1 MKKIMMTL
9 VMAVAAIA
17 ASAQNNTLREPGTI
31 SIQPK
36 VGIGIGY
43 LSGKWTDQVIG
54 KDNKAKVGIVAGVEG
69 EYYINNWLGVAAG
82 VNFAQQGWKA
92 TKPSRTGDIDYKAKL
107 NYLNIPITADFY
119 VLPGFALKTG
129 MQFGF
134 LASAK
139 MDGEDVKDKAKKF
152 NFSIPVGLS
161 YEYKNVVLDLRYNIS
176 VTKVNKEPD
185 NDDNKWRSDLLQ
197 ITLGYKFD
205 LK

>member
-17 ASAQNNTLREPGTI
+17 ANAQNNTLREPGTI

-43 LSGKWTDQVIG
+43 LSGKWTSDVIG
-54 KDNKAKVGIVAGVEG
+54 NDNKAKVGIVAGVEG
-69 EYYINNWLGVAAG
+69 EYYVNNWLGVAAG

-92 TKPSRTGDIDYKAKL
+92 TRTYLTGDVDEKTKL

-129 MQFGF
+129 VQFGF

-139 MDGEDVKDKAKKF
+139 VNDNDRKDKAEKF

-176 VTKVNKEPD
+176 VTKVNKNSD
-185 NDDNKWRSDLLQ
+185 ADNKYRSDLLQ

>member
-43 LSGKWTDQVIG
+43 LSGDWTSGRFGSVDR
-54 KDNKAKVGIVAGVEG
+54 KAKVGFVGGVEG
-69 EYYINNWLGVAAG
+69 EYYVNNWLGVAAG
-82 VNFAQQGWKA
+82 VNFAQQGWKFTYDGA
-92 TKPSRTGDIDYKAKL
+92 AEDAKYKL
-107 NYLNIPITADFY
+107 NDLNIPIVADFY

-129 MQFGF
+129 VQFGF

-139 MDGEDVKDKAKKF
+139 INDTDWKDDAKKF

-176 VTKVNKEPD
+176 VTKVNK
-185 NDDNKWRSDLLQ
+185 NSGADNKYRSDRLQ

-205 LK
+205 LN

>member
-43 LSGKWTDQVIG
+43 LSGSWTSDVIG
-54 KDNKAKVGIVAGVEG
+54 NDNKAKVGFVGGVEG

-82 VNFAQQGWKA
+82 VNFAQQGWKFTYDGA
-92 TKPSRTGDIDYKAKL
+92 AEDAKYKL
-107 NYLNIPITADFY
+107 NYLNIPVTADFY

-129 MQFGF
+129 VQFGF

-139 MDGEDVKDKAKKF
+139 TNDTDIKDDMKKF

-176 VTKVNKEPD
+176 VTKANKNSD
-185 NDDNKWRSDLLQ
+185 ADNKYRSDLLQ

>member
-43 LSGKWTDQVIG
+43 LSGSWTSNRLG
-54 KDNKAKVGIVAGVEG
+54 GGDNKAKVGFVGGVEG
-69 EYYINNWLGVAAG
+69 EYYVNNWLGVAAG
-82 VNFAQQGWKA
+82 VNFAQQGWKFTYDGRA
-92 TKPSRTGDIDYKAKL
+92 EDDKYKL

-129 MQFGF
+129 VQFGF

-139 MDGEDVKDKAKKF
+139 ENDTDIKGDMKKF

-176 VTKVNKEPD
+176 VTKVNKNSTAD
-185 NDDNKWRSDLLQ
+185 IKYRSDLLQ

>member
-43 LSGKWTDQVIG
+43 LSGEWTTG
-54 KDNKAKVGIVAGVEG
+54 SFGGADNKAKVGFVGGGEG
-69 EYYINNWLGVAAG
+69 EYYVNNWLGVAAG
-82 VNFAQQGWKA
+82 VNFAQQGWKFTYDGRA
-92 TKPSRTGDIDYKAKL
+92 EDDKYKL

-129 MQFGF
+129 VQFGF

-139 MDGEDVKDKAKKF
+139 VNDEDIKDNMKKF

-176 VTKVNKEPD
+176 VTKA
-185 NDDNKWRSDLLQ
+185 NDDNTGDKKRSDLLQ

>member
-43 LSGKWTDQVIG
+43 LSGSWTSNRLG
-54 KDNKAKVGIVAGVEG
+54 GGDNKAKVGFVGGVEG

-82 VNFAQQGWKA
+82 VNFAQQGWKF
-92 TKPSRTGDIDYKAKL
+92 TGGGLREDAKTKL
-107 NYLNIPITADFY
+107 NYLNIPVTADFY

-129 MQFGF
+129 VQFGF

-139 MDGEDVKDKAKKF
+139 INDTDWKDDAKKF

-161 YEYKNVVLDLRYNIS
+161 YEYKNVVLDMRYNIS
-176 VTKVNKEPD
+176 VTKVNKD
-185 NDDNKWRSDLLQ
+185 SDDDNKWRSDLLQ

>member
-36 VGIGIGY
+36 GGIGIGY
-43 LSGKWTDQVIG
+43 LSGDWTSGRFGSVDR
-54 KDNKAKVGIVAGVEG
+54 KAKVGFVGGVEG
-69 EYYINNWLGVAAG
+69 EYYVNNWLGVAAG
-82 VNFAQQGWKA
+82 VNFAQQGWKFTYDGA
-92 TKPSRTGDIDYKAKL
+92 AEDAKYKL
-107 NYLNIPITADFY
+107 NYLNIPIVADFY

-129 MQFGF
+129 VQFGF

-139 MDGEDVKDKAKKF
+139 INDTDWKDDAKKF

-176 VTKVNKEPD
+176 VTKVNKNSD
-185 NDDNKWRSDLLQ
+185 ADNKYRSDRLQ

-205 LK
+205 LN

>member
-43 LSGKWTDQVIG
+43 LSGDWTGSVDR
-54 KDNKAKVGIVAGVEG
+54 KAKVGFVGGVEG
-69 EYYINNWLGVAAG
+69 EYYVNNWLGVAAG
-82 VNFAQQGWKA
+82 VNFAQQGWKFTYA
-92 TKPSRTGDIDYKAKL
+92 GTAEDDKYKL

-129 MQFGF
+129 VQFGF

-139 MDGEDVKDKAKKF
+139 INDTDYKDDAKKF

-176 VTKVNKEPD
+176 VTKVNKNSTAD
-185 NDDNKWRSDLLQ
+185 TKYRSDLLQ

>member
-17 ASAQNNTLREPGTI
+17 ANAQNNTLREPGTI

-43 LSGKWTDQVIG
+43 LSGDWTGSVDR
-54 KDNKAKVGIVAGVEG
+54 KAKVGFVGGVEG
-69 EYYINNWLGVAAG
+69 EYYVNNWLGVAAG

-107 NYLNIPITADFY
+107 NYLNIPIVADFY

-129 MQFGF
+129 VQFGF

-139 MDGEDVKDKAKKF
+139 TNDTDIKDDMKKF

>member
-36 VGIGIGY
+36 AGIGIGY
-43 LSGKWTDQVIG
+43 LSGKWTGSADR
-54 KDNKAKVGIVAGVEG
+54 KAKVGFVAGVEG
-69 EYYINNWLGVAAG
+69 EYYVNNWLGVAAG
-82 VNFAQQGWKA
+82 VNFAQQGWKIEGA
-92 TKPSRTGDIDYKAKL
+92 QDSWKTKL
-107 NYLNIPITADFY
+107 NYLNIPIVADFY
-119 VLPGFALKTG
+119 VLPGLALKTG

-139 MDGEDVKDKAKKF
+139 QDDNDWKDECKKF

-176 VTKVNKEPD
+176 VTKVNKD
-185 NDDNKWRSDLLQ
+185 SDDDNKWRSDLLQ

>member
-17 ASAQNNTLREPGTI
+17 ANAQNNTLREPGTI

-43 LSGKWTDQVIG
+43 LSGSWTSGRLGGGDR
-54 KDNKAKVGIVAGVEG
+54 KAKVGFVGGVEG
-69 EYYINNWLGVAAG
+69 EYYVNNWLGVAAG
-82 VNFAQQGWKA
+82 VNFAQQGWKF
-92 TKPSRTGDIDYKAKL
+92 TGGGRAEDAKYKL
-107 NYLNIPITADFY
+107 NYLNIPIVADFY
-119 VLPGFALKTG
+119 VLPGLALKTG
-129 MQFGF
+129 VQFGF

-139 MDGEDVKDKAKKF
+139 INDTDYKDQAKKF

-161 YEYKNVVLDLRYNIS
+161 YEYKNVVLDMRYNIS
-176 VTKVNKEPD
+176 VTKVNKNSD
-185 NDDNKWRSDLLQ
+185 ADNKYRSDMLQ

>member
-43 LSGKWTDQVIG
+43 LSGDWTGSVDR
-54 KDNKAKVGIVAGVEG
+54 KAKVGFVGGVEG
-69 EYYINNWLGVAAG
+69 EYYVNNWLGVAAG
-82 VNFAQQGWKA
+82 VNFAQQGWKT
-92 TKPSRTGDIDYKAKL
+92 TKPSRTGDYDLKTKL
-107 NYLNIPITADFY
+107 NYLNIPVTADFY

-129 MQFGF
+129 VQFGF

-139 MDGEDVKDKAKKF
+139 TNDTDIKDDMKKF

-176 VTKVNKEPD
+176 VTKVNKESD
-185 NDDNKWRSDLLQ
+185 DDNKYRSDLLQ

>member
-1 MKKIMMTL
+1 MKKIMMML
-9 VMAVAAIA
+9 VMAVAAMT

-36 VGIGIGY
+36 FGIGVGY
-43 LSGKWTDQVIG
+43 ISGKWTTGQFG
-54 KDNKAKVGIVAGVEG
+54 GADNKAKVGIVAGVEG

-82 VNFAQQGWKA
+82 VNFAQQGWKFEGGGMREA
-92 TKPSRTGDIDYKAKL
+92 AKTKL
-107 NYLNIPITADFY
+107 NYLNIPVVADFY
-119 VLPGFALKTG
+119 VLPGLALKTG
-129 MQFGF
+129 AQFGF

-139 MDGEDVKDKAKKF
+139 VNDDDVKDQCKKF
-152 NFSIPVGLS
+152 NFSIPVGVS

-176 VTKVNKEPD
+176 VTKVNKD
-185 NDDNKWRSDLLQ
+185 SDADNKYRSDLLQ

>member
-43 LSGKWTDQVIG
+43 LSGDWTGSVDR
-54 KDNKAKVGIVAGVEG
+54 KAKVGFVGGVEG
-69 EYYINNWLGVAAG
+69 EYYVNNWLGVAAG
-82 VNFAQQGWKA
+82 VNFAQQGWKFTYDGRA
-92 TKPSRTGDIDYKAKL
+92 EDDKYKL
-107 NYLNIPITADFY
+107 NYLNIPVTADFY

-129 MQFGF
+129 VQFGF

-139 MDGEDVKDKAKKF
+139 INDTDWKDDAKKF

-176 VTKVNKEPD
+176 VTKVNKNSD
-185 NDDNKWRSDLLQ
+185 ADNKYRSDLLQ

>member
-17 ASAQNNTLREPGTI
+17 ANAQNNTLREPGTI

-43 LSGKWTDQVIG
+43 LSGSWTSDVIG
-54 KDNKAKVGIVAGVEG
+54 NDNKAKVGFVGGVEG
-69 EYYINNWLGVAAG
+69 EYYVNNWLGVAAG
-82 VNFAQQGWKA
+82 VNFAQQGWKF
-92 TKPSRTGDIDYKAKL
+92 TGGGRAEDAKTKL
-107 NYLNIPITADFY
+107 NYLNIPVTADFY

-129 MQFGF
+129 VQFGF

-139 MDGEDVKDKAKKF
+139 INDADYKDQAKKF

-176 VTKVNKEPD
+176 VTKVNKESD
-185 NDDNKWRSDLLQ
+185 DDNKYRSDLLQ

>member
-43 LSGKWTDQVIG
+43 LSGSWTSDVIG
-54 KDNKAKVGIVAGVEG
+54 NDNKAKVGFVGGVEG

-82 VNFAQQGWKA
+82 VNFAQQGWKT
-92 TKPSRTGDIDYKAKL
+92 TKPSRTGDYDVKTKL

-129 MQFGF
+129 VQFGF

-139 MDGEDVKDKAKKF
+139 INDTDWKDDAKKF

-161 YEYKNVVLDLRYNIS
+161 YEYKNVVLDMRYNIS
-176 VTKVNKEPD
+176 VTKVNKNSD
-185 NDDNKWRSDLLQ
+185 ADNKYRSDLLQ